1 MRALDVRDHPAAG
14 TVDDDEIQRDRAA
27 IIVKGDGDVGLVEL
41 LAQDRYRDGAKLP
54 SRALDKKIVRLF
66 LQGNPCGLQARVK
79 ELARR
84 GAVMREPAREV
95 GRTVAVMGV
104 EISDQRFRR
113 AESGGRG
120 FEDGNDKNQNRSNYL
135 GHPGSLYLRAT
146 LSYSRP
152 ANWHRRIDAENVHA
166 RIVR

>member
-14 TVDDDEIQRDRAA
+14 TADDDEIQHDRAA

-66 LQGNPCGLQARVK
+66 LQGNPRGLQARVK
-79 ELARR
+79 ELARC

-104 EISDQRFRR
+104 E
-113 AESGGRG
+113 
-120 FEDGNDKNQNRSNYL
+120 
-135 GHPGSLYLRAT
+135 
-146 LSYSRP
+146 LSTK
-152 ANWHRRIDAENVHA
+152 HFGETKQGA
-166 RIVR
+166 R

>member
-14 TVDDDEIQRDRAA
+14 TADDDEIQRDRAA
-27 IIVKGDGDVGLVEL
+27 IIVKGGGGDVGLVEL
-41 LAQDRYRDGAKLP
+41 LSQDRYRDAAKLP
-54 SRALDKKIVRLF
+54 SRALDKEIVRLF
-66 LQGNPCGLQARVK
+66 LQGNPCGLQTRVK

-104 EISDQRFRR
+104 DISDQRFRR
-113 AESGGRG
+113 AESGRRGRG

-152 ANWHRRIDAENVHA
+152 AN
-166 RIVR
+166 